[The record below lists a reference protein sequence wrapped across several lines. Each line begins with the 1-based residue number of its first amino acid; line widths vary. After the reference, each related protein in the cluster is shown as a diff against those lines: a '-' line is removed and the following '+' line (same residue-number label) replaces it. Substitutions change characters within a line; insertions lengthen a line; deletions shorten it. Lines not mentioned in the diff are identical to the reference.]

1 MAAVSVSVG
10 DMASVRDMTVPD
22 SIWTSRPA
30 DLYGR
35 RDHDR
40 FLTALWGVRTVL
52 GGLSAA
58 SRWTPSRV
66 TPVGRTHR
74 ATVIDRTLV
83 APDVVALTLADSDGG
98 LLPSW
103 TPGGHIDVQL
113 PSGRR
118 RQYSLSGPPGR
129 RTDYRIAVR
138 RIADGGGGSI
148 EMHDS
153 FDVGDTLLFE
163 GPRNAFYLGT
173 SERDVLFV
181 IGGIG
186 VTPILPMMRA
196 AAQRGI
202 NWRAIYAGR
211 SREYMPL
218 LDEVLA
224 VAPDR
229 VSVWADDERGGLA
242 SVEDLL
248 ADAGPKTAVY
258 VCGPTAMLEAVRVA
272 RDEHADAPLHYERFS
287 PPPIVDGIPFE
298 LELARSRQ
306 VLSIPANRS
315 ALEVLLDRD
324 PTTAYSCQQG
334 FCGTCKVKVLAGQ
347 VDRRGRTAESDDE
360 MLVCVSRSDGGRLV
374 IDA

>member
-1 MAAVSVSVG
+1 MSE
-10 DMASVRDMTVPD
+10 

-35 RDHDR
+35 RKRDR
-40 FLTALWGVRTVL
+40 FFTLLWGVRTMM
-52 GGLSAA
+52 GGLAAA
-58 SRWTPSRV
+58 SRWQPSRV
-66 TPVGRTHR
+66 TPVLRTHS
-74 ATVIDRTLV
+74 ATVTERKLI
-83 APDVVALTLADSDGG
+83 APDVVSLTFADRDGG

-103 TPGGHIDVQL
+103 TPGGHIDVRL

-118 RQYSLSGPPGR
+118 RQYSLCGPPGR

-148 EMHDS
+148 EMHGA
-153 FDVGDTLLFE
+153 FDVGDTLVFE

-173 SERDVLFV
+173 TEREALFV

-186 VTPILPMMRA
+186 VTPILPMIQM

-218 LDEVLA
+218 LEEVVA
-224 VAPDR
+224 VAPER
-229 VSVWADDERGGLA
+229 VTVWADDERGGFA
-242 SVEDLL
+242 SVDDLL
-248 ADAGPKTAVY
+248 ASAGPETAVY
-258 VCGPTAMLEAVRVA
+258 VCGPSGMLEAVRMA
-272 RDEHADAPLHYERFS
+272 RDEHAKAPLHYERFS
-287 PPPIVDGIPFE
+287 PAPIVDGIPFE

-306 VLSIPANRS
+306 VLDVPANRS
-315 ALEVLLDRD
+315 ALDVMLDRD
-324 PTTAYSCQQG
+324 PTTPHSCRQG
-334 FCGTCKVKVLAGQ
+334 FCGTCKVKLLAGQ
-347 VDRRGRTAESDDE
+347 ADRRGRAAESDDE
-360 MLVCVSRSDGGRLV
+360 LLVCVSRSHGERLV